1 MDIQRRTLEL
11 AKQLIACRSITPDD
25 AGGMD
30 LIAARLGKSGF
41 DYERMDRAKPPNR
54 VRNLWARHGMEQ
66 PVVCLAGH
74 IDVAPPEDVDLWT
87 SDPFEP
93 TERDGRLF
101 GRGAA
106 DMKTSV
112 AAMITAAERFVAAS
126 PDHPGSLTLILTSDA
141 KGRARQG
148 TASIV
153 EQLQWRGEAV
163 DACIL
168 GEPSST
174 SVLGD
179 TIRSGAPSSPL
190 VDVMSAAVF
199 LVTGVTPQLST
210 SDGTSDARFLSEMA
224 REIVEFGPVGMSAR
238 AADEHVLLADVG
250 RLSEIYE
257 QALKSL
263 LSTT

>member
-1 MDIQRRTLEL
+1 
-11 AKQLIACRSITPDD
+11 
-25 AGGMD
+25 MD
-30 LIAARLGKSGF
+30 LIAARLGRSGF

-54 VRNLWARHGMEQ
+54 VRNLWARHGTEK

-74 IDVAPPEDVDLWT
+74 IDVVPPADPDLWT

-106 DMKTSV
+106 NMKTSV
-112 AAMITAAERFVAAS
+112 AAMITAAERFVAAR
-126 PDHPGSLTLILTSDA
+126 PDHQGTLALMLTSDA

-153 EQLQWRGEAV
+153 EQLQWRGEAI

-168 GEPSST
+168 GEPTSV

-179 TIRSGAPSSPL
+179 TIRSGAQAEAPPPKSGL
-190 VDVMSAAVF
+190 ADALSAAVT
-199 LVTGVTPQLST
+199 LVTRVTPQLST
-210 SDGTSDARFLSEMA
+210 SDGMSDGRFLSALSGEL
-224 REIVEFGPVGMSAR
+224 VEFGPVGVSAD
-238 AADEHVLLADVG
+238 AVDEHVLLADVG

-257 QALKSL
+257 QALMML
-263 LSTT
+263 LGGT